1 MVHCNYISV
10 CGEKHV
16 FGEKE
21 EEEQRDIKLLIIFFI
36 ICRVSS
42 SLPVFILVFPEFND
56 IGSQGLGV
64 LSTMVF

>member
-1 MVHCNYISV
+1 MFL
-10 CGEKHV
+10 GK
-16 FGEKE
+16 KE
-21 EEEQRDIKLLIIFFI
+21 EEEKRNIKLLIIFFI